1 MSNNPLIDYP
11 DLPPFSRIQPEHVLP
26 AVEQLVAD
34 GRARI
39 QQVLAEGNFD
49 YAHLVQALDEED
61 DRLGKA
67 FGPAGISTPWPRT
80 RRCAMPSIAACP
92 CSVNTAPR

>member
-11 DLPPFSRIQPEHVLP
+11 ELPPFSKIQPEHVLP

-39 QQVLAEGNFD
+39 QQVLAEGKFD
-49 YAHLVQALDEED
+49 YAHLVQAL
-61 DRLGKA
+61 RQV
-67 FGPAGISTPWPRT
+67 
-80 RRCAMPSIAACP
+80 RRCA
-92 CSVNTAPR
+92 PRVGVPEAQTEASERAGERRKWDSAVA